1 MIDWKE
7 MLLLVEGQV
16 VDLPSPKNHICFK
29 TDVPIFATAKLK
41 IVCTGKVNL
50 PNDRETEMMD
60 VRWKFFDFTH
70 QIPEKNLFLMLIFK
84 FTC

>member
-1 MIDWKE
+1 M
-7 MLLLVEGQV
+7 LVEGQV
-16 VDLPSPKNHICFK
+16 VDLPSPKNHFAADICIK

-50 PNDRETEMMD
+50 PNNRETEMMD

-70 QIPEKNLFLMLIFK
+70 QIPVKNLFLMLIFK